1 MTKKLYD
8 LTVKTGEYIDREGN
22 TKANWLTIGAL
33 MEGNDGNMFAMIER
47 TFNPAG
53 VPFKEGSRS
62 ILVSCFEPREQDGR
76 QGGANGAKGP
86 ARQAGGASGGK
97 RPSIQDDLNDEIQ
110 F

>member
-8 LTVKTGEYIDREGN
+8 LTVKTGEYTDREGN

-62 ILVSCFEPREQDGR
+62 SHMPW
-76 QGGANGAKGP
+76 
-86 ARQAGGASGGK
+86 
-97 RPSIQDDLNDEIQ
+97 
-110 F
+110 